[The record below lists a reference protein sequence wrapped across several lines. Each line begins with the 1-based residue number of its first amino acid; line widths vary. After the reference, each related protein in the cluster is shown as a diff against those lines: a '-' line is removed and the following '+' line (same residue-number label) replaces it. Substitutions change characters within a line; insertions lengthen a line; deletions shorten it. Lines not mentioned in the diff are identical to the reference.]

1 MSHRT
6 QTLPELTGLSRIV
19 RELRYHESSRQIL
32 GIVLVA
38 VLAWAGRPTA
48 WSFWIGMP
56 IVAVGCAVRMWAA
69 GVIFK
74 NRVLATTGPYAYVRH
89 PLYVGNIL
97 VLVGFMIASAL
108 WWAPL
113 LLCAFLL
120 FYYPTAI
127 EYEDRKLHRIFGEQW
142 SDWCVEVR
150 ALLPRLRPVASAE
163 RVQWSFMQSLR
174 RNGEPIILLYL
185 IGCAIWLYSK
195 VP

>member
-74 NRVLATTGPYAYVRH
+74 NQVLATTGPYAYVRH
-89 PLYVGNIL
+89 PLYVGNIF
-97 VLVGFMIASAL
+97 VLAGFALASAL

-113 LLCAFLL
+113 LFVAFLV
-120 FYYPTAI
+120 FYYPPAI
-127 EYEDRKLHRIFGEQW
+127 EYEDRKLRRIFGERW
-142 SDWCVEVR
+142 SDWSVEVR
-150 ALLPRLRPVASAE
+150 ALMPRRRPFPSDQ
-163 RVQWSFMQSLR
+163 RVQWSFSQSLR
-174 RNGEPIILLYL
+174 RNGEPIIMLYL
-185 IGCAIWLYSK
+185 IGCAIWLHVK
-195 VP
+195 LA